1 MVFGVIGLLAA
12 GLGLLLC
19 VSRRLDAKPRLQVKI
34 LDVVDGRSVKVQ
46 TKDEVQVVRLG
57 GIGYPDGDERSIV
70 DGRKLISDLTYGRI
84 LEMEV
89 LNERKGEV

>member
-12 GLGLLLC
+12 GLGVLLY
-19 VSRRLDAKPRLQVKI
+19 VSQGLDAKPRLQVKV

-57 GIGYPDGDERSIV
+57 GIGYPNGDERSIA
-70 DGRKLISDLTYGRI
+70 DGRRLISDLWSNARDGSVKRTRG
-84 LEMEV
+84 
-89 LNERKGEV
+89 